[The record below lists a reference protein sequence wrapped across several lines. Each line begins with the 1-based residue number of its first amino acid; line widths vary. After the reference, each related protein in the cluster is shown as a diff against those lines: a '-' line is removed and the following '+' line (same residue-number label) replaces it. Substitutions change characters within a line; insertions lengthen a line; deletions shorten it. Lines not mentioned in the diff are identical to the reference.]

1 MQRVHQ
7 PGALAALF
15 GQLLGKGFLPLGHN
29 VLTGLLS
36 GILDILGAGGRG
48 QVIRH
53 LLGHGAVLTDQVCGA
68 AQLVAVGQPQKIEQQ

>member
-7 PGALAALF
+7 PGTLAALF

-36 GILDILGAGGRG
+36 GVLDILGAGGRS

-53 LLGHGAVLTDQVCGA
+53 LLGHSAVLTDQVCRA